1 MRRIALVAI
10 LTLAAGLALGPVHAA
25 AEALPA
31 GCSAAPGETLCTGTF
46 ADGALYKVEVPNRWN
61 RTLLLYSHGY
71 VLPGPPYFPTPG
83 ANLATDVGDPT
94 TGAWALAHG
103 YALAGSSYSARGW
116 ALQEAFSDQLS
127 VLDWFRSNFGRPAR
141 TIAWGHSLGGIITAG
156 LLQRNPERF
165 SGGLPMCGVVAG
177 GVGTWNQALDSAFAV
192 KTLLAGSAPLEIVGT
207 KASPFTNPFANF
219 LLAENI
225 LTAAQSTPQGRA
237 RLALAAALGDTPGWF
252 DRASPEPAPT
262 DFAARELNQFLWFSR
277 VDAIFLFDL
286 RAELEARAGG
296 NPSWNTD
303 VNYRVQLSHSI
314 DADEVEAL
322 YQDAG
327 LDLDTD
333 LAALNAAPRISA
345 EPSAVDYLKQNIVFN
360 GEISAPVLTMH
371 TTGDGL
377 VVDNDE
383 SAYAAAVRS
392 AGNQSLLR
400 QVYVHR
406 AGHCTFTPAETVAA
420 LQTLVHRLDTGRWA
434 GSTDPAT
441 MNGKASGL
449 GPTFNPDPASFFDFR
464 PARFLR
470 PFNLGD

>member
-1 MRRIALVAI
+1 MRRTALVAI
-10 LTLAAGLALGPVHAA
+10 LTLAAGLALGPVQAT
-25 AEALPA
+25 AESLPA
-31 GCSAAPGETLCTGTF
+31 GCSAAPGEILCTGTF
-46 ADGALYKVEVPNRWN
+46 ADGALYKVEVPQGWN
-61 RTLLLYSHGY
+61 GTLLLYSHGY
-71 VLPGPPYFPTPG
+71 VLPGLPYLPAPLP
-83 ANLATDVGDPT
+83 NPATDVGDAI
-94 TGAWALAHG
+94 TGAWALTHG
-103 YALAGSSYSARGW
+103 YALAGSSYAARGW
-116 ALQEAFSDQLS
+116 ALQEAFSDQIS
-127 VLDWFRSNFGRPAR
+127 VLDWFQSNFGTPAR

-192 KTLLAGSAPLEIVGT
+192 KTLLAGSAPLQIVGIS
-207 KASPFTNPFANF
+207 SPLAN
-219 LLAENI
+219 LSLAESI
-225 LTAAQSTPQGRA
+225 LTTAQSTPQGRA

-252 DRASPEPAPT
+252 DRASPEPDPT
-262 DFAARELNQFLWFSR
+262 DFVARELNQFLWLSG
-277 VDAIFLFDL
+277 VDALFIFDL

-303 VNYRVQLSHSI
+303 VNYRVQLAHSI

-322 YQDAG
+322 YQKAG
-327 LDLDTD
+327 LDLDAD
-333 LAALNAAPRISA
+333 LGALNASPRISA
-345 EPSAVDYLKQNIVFN
+345 DPSAVDYLKKYIAFN

-383 SAYAAAVRS
+383 SAYAAAVRT
-392 AGNQSLLR
+392 AGNQSQLS

-420 LQTLVHRLDTGRWA
+420 LQTLVYRLDTGRWD

-441 MNGKASGL
+441 MNAAASSLGL
-449 GPTFNPDPASFFDFR
+449 TFNPAPASFFDFR
-464 PARFLR
+464 PAPFLR
-470 PFNLGD
+470 PFNLQE